1 MRGRTV
7 IPAKLLELRCQD
19 RVVATGFS
27 HQGSRIVQPE
37 LFRDT
42 AKHGEHADDSTE
54 PVTPFLRWGCQ
65 AVDQPGMTENSD
77 EDLGRVNLAVLLV
90 ADAVTAVVDHGDAG
104 GQEVVVQVQAALFTA
119 QLFLGSIELLVKG
132 GTPHGRHT
140 VLACFGAIEVVAFL
154 HCSCFSCH

>member
-1 MRGRTV
+1 
-7 IPAKLLELRCQD
+7 
-19 RVVATGFS
+19 
-27 HQGSRIVQPE
+27 
-37 LFRDT
+37 
-42 AKHGEHADDSTE
+42 
-54 PVTPFLRWGCQ
+54 
-65 AVDQPGMTENSD
+65 MTENSD